1 VENLEKQLH
10 GLRVHAMCCDPS
22 LDSQPRD
29 WVNVGIKIKN
39 TPKIWKI
46 VKRRKGSPKHFG

>member
-1 VENLEKQLH
+1 VENLEKQLD

-22 LDSQPRD
+22 VDSQPRD
-29 WVNVGIKIKN
+29 WVNVGIKLKN

-46 VKRRKGSPKHFG
+46 VK

>member
-1 VENLEKQLH
+1 MDVKTTFLVENLEKQYH
-10 GLRVHAMCCDPS
+10 GSRVHAMCCDPS

-29 WVNVGIKIKN
+29 LVNVGIKLKN

-46 VKRRKGSPKHFG
+46 VK

>member
-1 VENLEKQLH
+1 
-10 GLRVHAMCCDPS
+10 MCCDPS

-29 WVNVGIKIKN
+29 WVNVGIKLKN

-46 VKRRKGSPKHFG
+46 VKCKKSSTKHFG